1 MKKIAILGS
10 TGSIGIQAL
19 DIIKQNE
26 DRFQVVALTCGRQV
40 DLLVQQIAVF
50 HPKVVCV
57 QNEKDAIDL
66 KNKISNHVE
75 ILFGDAG
82 LIEIAGSADWDLLL
96 NALVGIIGLA
106 PTISAIRKGKQIALA
121 NKETVVAGGKL
132 VMDAVR
138 KTGVSFL
145 PVDSEH
151 SAIFQALQGNS
162 QNQIQRII
170 LTASGGPFRGYSLDQ
185 LRAVTIEQALK
196 HPKWTMG
203 SKITIDSA
211 TMMNKGLE
219 VIEARWLFD
228 VMPESIQ
235 VLVHKESII
244 HSMVEYQDSSIIAQ
258 LGMPDMKVPISY
270 AFTYPERIETKVPSL
285 DLFQLGSL
293 TFEPVDTQVFRC
305 LSMAY
310 ESIKAGQSYVVA
322 MNAANEVLVRQF
334 LDRKIAFVE
343 IQNQIERVLEEHQ
356 PVSLPTVSDIIELD
370 HEVRRKL
377 ERWD

>member
-26 DRFQVVALTCGRQV
+26 DQFQVVALTCGRQV
-40 DLLVQQIAVF
+40 DLFVQQIAAF
-50 HPKVVCV
+50 HPEVVCV
-57 QNEKDAIDL
+57 QDEKDAIDL
-66 KNKISNHVE
+66 KNKVTNVE

-82 LIEIAGSADWDLLL
+82 LIEIAGRADWDLLL
-96 NALVGIIGLA
+96 NALVGIVGLA
-106 PTISAIRKGKQIALA
+106 PTISAIREGKQIALA
-121 NKETVVAGGKL
+121 NKETLVAGGKL

-162 QNQIQRII
+162 QNQIQRIL

-185 LRAVTIEQALK
+185 LKAVTIEQALK

-228 VMPESIQ
+228 VMPDSIQ

-270 AFTYPERIETKVPSL
+270 AFTYPQRVETKVPSL

-334 LDRKIAFVE
+334 LDRKIAFIE

-356 PVSLPTVSDIIELD
+356 PVSLPTVADIIELD